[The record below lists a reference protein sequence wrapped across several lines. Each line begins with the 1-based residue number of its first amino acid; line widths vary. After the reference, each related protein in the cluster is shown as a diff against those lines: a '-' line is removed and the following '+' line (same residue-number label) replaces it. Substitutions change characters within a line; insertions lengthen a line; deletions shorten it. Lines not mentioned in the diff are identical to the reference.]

1 MTARECH
8 PAANHERAPV
18 RKLDVCLTPF
28 GAFLRSFSN
37 GTHDLR
43 IPIQQPQRF
52 RMATAKSRTR
62 SRAGEDCGP
71 RCGWRKKEAR
81 F

>member
-43 IPIQQPQRF
+43 IPIQQPQPSLRLLH
-52 RMATAKSRTR
+52 RTGHTVYPNSRRLANSIRNT
-62 SRAGEDCGP
+62 
-71 RCGWRKKEAR
+71 
-81 F
+81 